1 MKATAVW
8 RKGFG
13 SACLIASALFV
24 GPVPWAHAAAGNAQ
38 TGEKIFERRCSGC
51 HADTHGGPALGPSLA
66 GIVGRKAGSGNTGV
80 HSRALSETDITW
92 TESLLRKYLA
102 APATQVPGG
111 NMPVVVLDPGEL
123 DDVLAYL
130 KSLK

>member
-1 MKATAVW
+1 MQATAVW

-13 SACLIASALFV
+13 SACLIASTLFV
-24 GPVPWAHAAAGNAQ
+24 GPVPWAHGAAGDAQ
-38 TGEKIFERRCSGC
+38 TGKKIFERRCSGC
-51 HADTHGGPALGPSLA
+51 HADTHGGSALGPSLV

-92 TESLLRKYLA
+92 TESSLRKYLA